1 MNNLTVSSIRRVI
14 IELKKNENYDT
25 EVIRKAIAVVNEY
38 NIDIHTISYEGYDDS
53 TVITAIEYN
62 NPESLITLRYR
73 ADSRVAYVL
82 AGLGGAY

>member
-14 IELKKNENYDT
+14 IELKKTENYDA
-25 EVIRKAIAVVNEY
+25 EVVRKAIAEVNEY
-38 NIDIHTISYEGYDDS
+38 NIDIRTISYEGDDDS
-53 TVITAIEYN
+53 TVITAIENN

-73 ADSRVAYVL
+73 ANSRVAYVL

>member
-1 MNNLTVSSIRRVI
+1 MNNLTISGIRRVI

-25 EVIRKAIAVVNEY
+25 EVMRKAIAVVNEY
-38 NIDIHTISYEGYDDS
+38 NIDILTISYEGYDDS
-53 TVITAIEYN
+53 TVITAIENN

-73 ADSRVAYVL
+73 ANSRVAYVL